1 MAIIFLI
8 YYHIPC
14 FTHPKLPIF
23 TLMGVIN
30 EDDSNINKELAD
42 VFASDNS
49 FLLNIDSNLTEDEI
63 IVLICDRV
71 KELIDTDLDLLMSYL
86 YRLDIPESRV
96 NGALRSTN
104 KIPLYQSLGLMI
116 FYRQVERIRTK
127 KKYRQPPIDGWEY

>member
-1 MAIIFLI
+1 LFAVVGFSSLFLHMALNKVEIS
-8 YYHIPC
+8 
-14 FTHPKLPIF
+14 
-23 TLMGVIN
+23 IN
-30 EDDSNINKELAD
+30 NKELAD

-116 FYRQVERIRTK
+116 YYRQVERIRTK
-127 KKYRQPPIDGWEY
+127 KKYRQSPIDGWEY